1 MARRPRDTVI
11 PSSTSAI
18 STNSVITSAVKNSVI
33 APAATMAIDMDSSM
47 VMRLAIRFSTASLK
61 IGQPPINS
69 PPAPMTLMPANGS
82 HQRHHTAAAAR
93 ATTTMR
99 SISGIKVSC
108 TPRQTTDPAVAL
120 LSACSARSGA

>member
-1 MARRPRDTVI
+1 
-11 PSSTSAI
+11 
-18 STNSVITSAVKNSVI
+18 
-33 APAATMAIDMDSSM
+33 MAIVMDSSM

-69 PPAPMTLMPANGS
+69 PPAPMTLTPANGS

-99 SISGIKVSC
+99 SIS
-108 TPRQTTDPAVAL
+108 VAL